1 LISKVA
7 DTVGTGRALV
17 GPFGYYFI
25 LLPSYEGNYFLPEED
40 EMRDK
45 RDLPAPSSRWTVQ

>member
-25 LLPSYEGNYFLPEED
+25 LPSYQDNYFLPEED
-40 EMRDK
+40 EMRDE